1 MIPLWGSTRGDLL
14 RVQEASVFRRIRR
27 LVTDLRGLSDVQRL
41 LATASKLEAAGRYA
55 EATEVL
61 KGIRATAAHPEMT
74 GAMVGVH
81 ASNRLTA
88 ATLLATTA
96 ARIGERAV
104 ALDAI
109 EEGLRLWAEVK
120 PHMRAEDTLRRMNA
134 WEAWARRY
142 AGAQER
148 H

>member
-1 MIPLWGSTRGDLL
+1 MFGT
-14 RVQEASVFRRIRR
+14 IRR
-27 LVTDLRGLSDVQRL
+27 YWTEMRRANEVSGLL
-41 LATASKLEAAGRYA
+41 GTASKLEAAGKYA

-61 KGIRATAAHPEMT
+61 KAIRATAAHPKNT

-88 ATLLATTA
+88 TTLLSTTA
-96 ARIGERAV
+96 ARIGDRAL

-109 EEGLRLWAEVK
+109 EEGLRLWTEAK
-120 PHMRAEDTLRRMNA
+120 PHMRSGDTLRNMNE

-142 AGAQER
+142 ADVQAGE
-148 H
+148 